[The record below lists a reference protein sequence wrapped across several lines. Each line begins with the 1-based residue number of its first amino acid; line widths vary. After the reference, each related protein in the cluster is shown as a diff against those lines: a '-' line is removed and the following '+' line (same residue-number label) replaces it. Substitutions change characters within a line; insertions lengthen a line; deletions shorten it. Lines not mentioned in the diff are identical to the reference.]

1 MQKCR
6 FSHNFKTFKIFFELF
21 TVVQNHSVL
30 LPVNSLEFN
39 LKLFEVIK
47 MSSPDKLIGIRIMQ
61 QRKSLGLSQEKLAEK
76 LGISKNHL
84 SNIERGKYIPTT
96 EFIFKICNTMGNT
109 PDYYL
114 IGTPTAE
121 TDEIVNLIKTLP
133 AAGQDKLLALIK
145 FYINNLL

>member
-1 MQKCR
+1 
-6 FSHNFKTFKIFFELF
+6 
-21 TVVQNHSVL
+21 
-30 LPVNSLEFN
+30 
-39 LKLFEVIK
+39 
-47 MSSPDKLIGIRIMQ
+47 
-61 QRKSLGLSQEKLAEK
+61 
-76 LGISKNHL
+76 
-84 SNIERGKYIPTT
+84 
-96 EFIFKICNTMGNT
+96 MGNT